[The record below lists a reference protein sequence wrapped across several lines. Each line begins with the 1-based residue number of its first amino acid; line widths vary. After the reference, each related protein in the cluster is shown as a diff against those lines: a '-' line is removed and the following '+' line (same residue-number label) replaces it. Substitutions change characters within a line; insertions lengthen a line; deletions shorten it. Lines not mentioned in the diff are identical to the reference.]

1 VKSDTKIALIG
12 SYGMLGQRVKAGL
25 PAPVRLTEFNFPEFD
40 FLNPADLVKTLRDV
54 APDVI
59 INCSAFTAVDNCEK
73 EEAAATRINGE
84 GPALLAGLAC
94 EKGSVL
100 VHISTDYVFDGRSST
115 PYRESDLPSPLSA
128 YGRSKLAGEKAVLD
142 SGLESFFII
151 RTSWLYGPGGPNFV
165 ETILRLAAEREEL
178 RIVADQVGSPTLTDD
193 LAEAIFRLLATGEYG
208 VYHFSNEGFCSWY
221 EFACAIVQG
230 ARDRGLALP
239 VKQILPIAT
248 ADYPLPAPRPAFSL
262 LSKEKY
268 REQTGCEI
276 PHWRD
281 GLNRYLDW
289 RIKKDVSKGGS

>member
-1 VKSDTKIALIG
+1 MKSNAKIALIG
-12 SYGMLGQRVKAGL
+12 SNGMLGQRVKAAL
-25 PAPVRLTEFNFPEFD
+25 PTHIQTTELNFPEFD
-40 FLNPADLVKTLRDV
+40 FLKPSGMLKALRDF

-59 INCSAFTAVDNCEK
+59 INCSAFTAVDDCEK
-73 EEAAATRINGE
+73 EEAVANRINGE
-84 GPALLAGLAC
+84 GPGLLAQFARTT
-94 EKGSVL
+94 GSVL

-115 PYRESDLPSPLSA
+115 PYRESDSTAPQSA

-142 SGLESFFII
+142 SGLKRFFIV
-151 RTSWLYGPGGPNFV
+151 RTSWLYGLGGHNFV
-165 ETILRLAAEREEL
+165 ETILRLAGEREEL

-230 ARDRGLALP
+230 ARDRGLELP

-248 ADYPLPAPRPAFSL
+248 ADYPLPAPRPAYSL

-268 REQTGCEI
+268 REKTGQEI
-276 PHWRD
+276 PDWRA